1 MRNQLLTYFQV
12 VGGPVPISTRYSLSA
27 IVDASG
33 SSTVSQQTV
42 GTETIYS
49 SDASATPVSTI
60 SNESLTSTL
69 FGTGSAGSQTT
80 LQTAVSTS
88 EVLTTVTNE
97 STTQVSTVGS
107 TTISSAV
114 TTSATAAAST
124 SSEAAGARQT
134 AGVAFMAVA
143 GLAALII

>member
-1 MRNQLLTYFQV
+1 MLTHFQV

-42 GTETIYS
+42 GTETIYT

-69 FGTGSAGSQTT
+69 FGAAGAGGSGSMTT
-80 LQTAVSTS
+80 LETAVSTA
-88 EVLTTVTNE
+88 EVLSTVTNE

-107 TTISSAV
+107 TTISSQV
-114 TTSATAAAST
+114 TTDAAAATSA

-134 AGVAFMAVA
+134 AGAAFMAVA